1 MRKETRQVLSI
12 EQRSIDFIP
21 ESERHGKASSGF
33 TLWFGAN
40 MQVTAVATG
49 ALGVTLGLSL
59 PWAIV
64 ALAVGNLFGG
74 LFMALHSAQG
84 PKLGI
89 PQMIQSRAQFGYVGA
104 IVPLL
109 LVVLMYIGFFASSA
123 ILGGSALATWWGI
136 GTTPA
141 TIIVAAVC
149 TILAVYGYRLIHT
162 YERWVSLVSGVGFA
176 YLTVKLVTAHGIGH
190 VWHAGAFHPGT
201 FLLVIAIA
209 ATWQI
214 TYAPYVADYSRYLPS
229 TTRTSAA
236 FLWTYCGSV
245 IASVWM
251 MIFGSIAVSV
261 AAKAF
266 NQGNV
271 SFITG
276 LGPRG
281 TSWLFSLVIIL
292 GIVAANPL
300 NLYGTFMSS
309 TTTISALAR
318 FRMRPVVRLAFIV
331 TAAVIAT
338 GVAVIGQS
346 NFLTNFSNFI
356 LFLSYFLVPWTAINL
371 ADFYL
376 VRHERYDIDAIFDPD
391 GIYGRVDWGTLAA
404 YLIGI
409 GVELPFMNTSFYVG
423 PVVNSLGGADISWM
437 IGLVVAGTL
446 YYVFHRSAAQRS
458 GTAAALAVP
467 GADRRV
473 AP

>member
-1 MRKETRQVLSI
+1 MRNDTRQMLSI

-64 ALAVGNLFGG
+64 ALVVGNMFGG
-74 LFMALHSAQG
+74 LFMALHAAQG

-104 IVPLL
+104 VVPLV
-109 LVVLMYIGFFASSA
+109 LVLLMYIGFFASSA

-149 TILAVYGYRLIHT
+149 TFLAVYGYRLIHA
-162 YERWVSLVSGVGFA
+162 YERWVSLVSGAGFA
-176 YLTVKLVTAHGIGH
+176 YLTVKLVTAHDISR
-190 VWHAGAFHPGT
+190 VWHAGAFHAGT

-214 TYAPYVADYSRYLPS
+214 TYAPYVADYSRYLPT
-229 TTRTSAA
+229 TTRTRAT
-236 FLWTYCGSV
+236 FLWTYGGSV

-271 SFITG
+271 SFIAG

-309 TTTISALAR
+309 TTTISVLAR
-318 FRMRPVVRLAFIV
+318 FRVRPLVRLAFIV
-331 TAAVIAT
+331 AAAVIAT
-338 GVAVIGQS
+338 GVAVIGQH
-346 NFLTNFSNFI
+346 NFLTNFTNFI

-376 VRHERYDIDAIFDPD
+376 VRRERYDIDAIFDPD
-391 GIYGRVDWGTLAA
+391 GIYGRMDWGTLAA

-423 PVVNSLGGADISWM
+423 PIVNSLGGADISWM

-446 YYVFHRSAAQRS
+446 YYVFHRSVAQRS
-458 GTAAALAVP
+458 GTAAAPAVP
-467 GADRRV
+467 GAHRQV
-473 AP
+473 TP

>member
-1 MRKETRQVLSI
+1 MNTRTTLSI

-59 PWAIV
+59 PWAV
-64 ALAVGNLFGG
+64 AALAAGNVFGG

-109 LVVLMYIGFFASSA
+109 LVVLMYIGFFASTA

-141 TIIVAAVC
+141 TIIVAGAC
-149 TILAVYGYRLIHT
+149 TVLAVYGYRLIHA
-162 YERWVSLVSGVGFA
+162 YERWVSLISGIGFA
-176 YLTVKLVTAHGIGH
+176 YLTVKLATAHDIGRA
-190 VWHAGAFHPGT
+190 WHAGTFHTGT
-201 FLLVIAIA
+201 FLLVVAIA

-214 TYAPYVADYSRYLPS
+214 SYAPYVADYSRYLPS
-229 TTRTSAA
+229 ATRTSAA

-251 MIFGSIAVSV
+251 MIFGSMAVSV

-266 NQGNV
+266 GQGNV

-281 TSWLFSLVIIL
+281 TSWVFSLIIIL
-292 GIVAANPL
+292 GTMAVNPL
-300 NLYGTFMSS
+300 NLYGAFMSS

-318 FRMRPVVRLAFIV
+318 FRMRPSVRLAFIV
-331 TAAVIAT
+331 TAAVIST

-346 NFLTNFSNFI
+346 NFLANFSNFI
-356 LFLSYFLVPWTAINL
+356 LFLSYFLIPWTAINL

-391 GIYGRVDWGTLAA
+391 GIYGRVNWGTMAA

-409 GVELPFMNTSFYVG
+409 GSELPFMNTSFYVG
-423 PVVNSLGGADISWM
+423 PAVNSLGGADISWM
-437 IGLVVAGTL
+437 VGLVVAGAL
-446 YYVFHRSAAQRS
+446 YYVFHRPVAQRG
-458 GTAAALAVP
+458 GTAAAPAVP
-467 GADRRV
+467 GAERDV
-473 AP
+473 TS